1 MFAAMLAALEYFSS
15 DPLTD
20 FILRELIWLL
30 SQPLFWAALGV
41 VVGPVLFFKGFGVL
55 QRKRLIANI
64 PRSTIRAAAI
74 GPVEISG
81 KAAGPYTV
89 ISPLGKKECLYYRVV
104 VTATGQAASAYKN
117 NWNQDAAALV
127 FLAGLARQTF
137 RKKTGQLI
145 DEVCAPLFI
154 DDGTGELMIF
164 PKGAETELTEYR
176 GGDGEYLRM
185 ILTRH
190 GFAESD
196 LQAAE
201 EFCILPGD
209 DIFVI
214 GTLSENPWVKSKTNS
229 EDDELARIG
238 PGFIGPDAAALL
250 REEAAAYYIPT
261 APANPARSYELYP
274 PTVIRKDDC
283 PFIISN
289 HSQREVVARLGWKSL
304 LFIWGGPI
312 WTLWAVWEI
321 LGDPRVWA
329 LLGQSR

>member
-1 MFAAMLAALEYFSS
+1 MFASMLATLDYFSS
-15 DPLTD
+15 DPLTH

-41 VVGPVLFFKGFGVL
+41 VIGPVLFFKGFGAL
-55 QRKRLIANI
+55 QRKRLIMNI

-74 GPVEISG
+74 GPVEVSG
-81 KAAGPYTV
+81 KAAGPYTLV
-89 ISPLGKKECLYYRVV
+89 SPLGKKECLYYRVV
-104 VTATGQAASAYKN
+104 VTATGQATSAYKD

-127 FLAGLARQTF
+127 FLVGLARQIF

-164 PKGAETELTEYR
+164 PKRAETELTAYS
-176 GGDGEYLRM
+176 GGDGEYLRKV
-185 ILTRH
+185 LTRH
-190 GFAESD
+190 GFAKSD

-214 GTLSENPWVKSKTNS
+214 GTLSENPWAKRKTNS
-229 EDDELARIG
+229 EDDELAPVG
-238 PGFIGPDAAALL
+238 PGFVSPDEAALL

-261 APANPARSYELYP
+261 LPATSERSYELYP
-274 PTVIRKDDC
+274 PTIIRKGDC

-289 HSQREVVARLGWKSL
+289 RSQREVVARLGWKSL
-304 LFIWGGPI
+304 LFIWGAPI
-312 WTLWAVWEI
+312 WTLWAVWEL
-321 LGDPRVWA
+321 LGDPRVMA